1 MAEKPPSRTVAPTA
15 STAENDPYIEP
26 HHEREP
32 DYESPPTPCG
42 IPPPPPRFRPLKVYA
57 FGPSRG
63 ADRGNMQTLNV
74 PYEKLLA
81 PGPVGARVRVVDYD
95 ATNEC
100 FYDPV
105 DLDDPLIAINGGLD
119 PSESDPKFHQQMVYA
134 VVSETLHRIEVALG
148 RTLRRRTPG
157 GPEPFSVV
165 VYPHFGRVLD
175 AWTPGERKRIMCGYF
190 QARHNARGRVIPGQ
204 TVFTCLSQD
213 VVSHQ
218 CAHVVLSA
226 LRPDLD
232 ISVSENKTLEEL
244 LGDCTAA
251 LFHFRNREAVF
262 DTIQRTAGVIYR
274 PRLDVHDA
282 KGRPRISAQLE
293 SDNPLLALGAE
304 YGDAQGMTAGIRNA
318 LLAPNV
324 AFAAATKPEA
334 RANIVVAA
342 IFDAMFTVYQRR
354 TADLFRIHR
363 AGGGRVEGN
372 DLPEPLALR
381 LCDEVERIA
390 TRFFQMCWR
399 AIDYCPPILTTMDD
413 FLRACITA
421 DYDYSRED
429 PYALRD
435 SLMQA
440 FRVRGIVPTRAR
452 FFSEDTLR
460 WPAVDPAAWSRLDP
474 ERLSEDPDSKVR
486 AFVSANAAA
495 LEVRDGVEPTVY
507 PLEASRITSAADI
520 PQLTWSTQVLTGDTA
535 GQTLV
540 FDDGGRLRYAV
551 PPSRPPA
558 DAGDK
563 QTTDR
568 GTAAAADHG
577 RECSV
582 PPDWDK

>member
-1 MAEKPPSRTVAPTA
+1 MMAKKPPKTETVAPTA
-15 STAENDPYIEP
+15 LTAEDDPSIEP
-26 HHEREP
+26 QDEREP
-32 DYESPPTPCG
+32 DYESPPEPLG
-42 IPPPPPRFRPLKVYA
+42 IPPSPPRIRPLKVYA

-63 ADRGNMQTLNV
+63 ADRGNVQTLNV
-74 PYEKLLA
+74 PYEKLA

-95 ATNEC
+95 ATNRC

-148 RTLRRRTPG
+148 RILRQRTG
-157 GPEPFSVV
+157 DGANQFSVV

-175 AWTPGERKRIMCGYF
+175 AWTPRERIMCGYF
-190 QARHNARGRVIPGQ
+190 QARHNASGRVIPGQ

-226 LRPDLD
+226 LRPDFD
-232 ISVSENKTLEEL
+232 ISVGDNETLQEL

-274 PRLDVHDA
+274 PQLDVHDA
-282 KGRPRISAQLE
+282 KDRPRISAELE
-293 SDNPLLALGAE
+293 SDNPLIALAAE
-304 YGDAQGMTAGIRNA
+304 FGEAQGRLGGIRSA
-318 LLAPNV
+318 LLAPDV
-324 AFAAATKPEA
+324 GFAAATEPEA

-342 IFDAMFTVYQRR
+342 IFDAMFSVYHRR

-372 DLPEPLALR
+372 DLPEPLVFR
-381 LCDEVERIA
+381 LCDEVERVT

-399 AIDYCPPILTTMDD
+399 AIDYCPPIFTTMDD

-429 PYALRD
+429 PWGLRD
-435 SLMQA
+435 TLIQA
-440 FRVRGIVPTRAR
+440 FRVRGIVPKGAP

-460 WPAVDPAAWSRLDP
+460 WPAVEPTEWSRPTLDP
-474 ERLSEDPDSKVR
+474 KRLSEDPDSEIR
-486 AFVSANAAA
+486 SFVSANAAA
-495 LEVRDGVEPTVY
+495 LEVRDGAAPTVY
-507 PLEASRITSAADI
+507 PLEASRITSAADT

-535 GQTLV
+535 GRTLV
-540 FDDGGRLRYAV
+540 FDDCGRLRYAV
-551 PPSRPPA
+551 PPSKPPA
-558 DAGDK
+558 DPGD
-563 QTTDR
+563 
-568 GTAAAADHG
+568 
-577 RECSV
+577 
-582 PPDWDK
+582 